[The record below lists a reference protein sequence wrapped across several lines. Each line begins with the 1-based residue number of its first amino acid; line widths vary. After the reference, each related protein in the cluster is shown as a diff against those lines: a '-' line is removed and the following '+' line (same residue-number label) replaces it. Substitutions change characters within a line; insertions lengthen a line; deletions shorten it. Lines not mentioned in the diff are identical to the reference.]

1 MRVFSWVLAVVVA
14 LGALVVFEAPARA
27 TESVTITT
35 SGIVRRDTKGTALAP
50 RIINGITQAVS
61 RQDCLDDIS
70 IEFPLILGGLPTSNA
85 LQAWAGASCTDAT
98 ARTGANPTC
107 WPIYPSSIAAT
118 TQAVNPRIRVRDLVG
133 QIVTQPK
140 NLTYAPADQTVCTTQ
155 ALTSGQTTV
164 NVFFIWVDG
173 QSTAIS
179 SATAYPVAVK
189 LLGPPAP
196 TAVTASAGGNLLK
209 VGWTAPSGEKDLA
222 GYYIYAQ
229 NGAASDAATTT
240 DASTLVCDDG
250 GILDGGTDDSG
261 DAIAIQVDASCTSV
275 PAGGDAS
282 ASACGAVD
290 PKASTSTQVTGAVG
304 GGTVTGLSNGA
315 TYSVAVGAYDSFGN
329 VGDLSAV
336 VCATPQETT
345 GFWERYEAAGG
356 TAGGGYCNVDGAGLP
371 GAPAAAAFIFAL
383 AGLAAVRRRKR

>member
-1 MRVFSWVLAVVVA
+1 MRVFSWVLAAVAA
-14 LGALVVFEAPARA
+14 LGALLVFEAPARA
-27 TESVTITT
+27 TESVAITT
-35 SGIVRRDTKGTALAP
+35 SGIVRRDPKGNALAP
-50 RIINGITQAVS
+50 RIINGKTLAISQ
-61 RQDCLDDIS
+61 QDCLDDIS
-70 IEFPLILGGLPTSNA
+70 VEFPLILGGLPTSNA
-85 LQAWAGASCTDAT
+85 LQAWAGTSCTDAT

-118 TQAVNPRIRVRDLVG
+118 TQAVNPRIRAQDIVG

-140 NLTYAPADQTVCTTQ
+140 NLTYAVADKSVCTTQ

-164 NVFFIWVDG
+164 NIFFIWVDG
-173 QSTAIS
+173 QSTAIA
-179 SATAYPVAVK
+179 SATAYPIAVK

-196 TAVTASAGGNLLK
+196 TAVTAAAGGGLLK

-229 NGAASDAATTT
+229 ASGASDAATTS

-275 PAGGDAS
+275 PAGDGAAAS
-282 ASACGAVD
+282 CGTVD
-290 PKASTSTQVTGAVG
+290 PKASTSQQVTGAVG
-304 GGTVTGLSNGA
+304 GGTVKGLVNGA
-315 TYSVAVGAYDSFGN
+315 TYTVAVGAYDSFGN
-329 VGDLSAV
+329 VGALSGV

-345 GFWERYEAAGG
+345 GFWERYEGAGG
-356 TAGGGYCNVDGAGLP
+356 TAGGGYCSLDGAGLP
-371 GAPAAAAFIFAL
+371 GAPAAAAFVFAL
-383 AGLAAVRRRKR
+383 AGLAALRRRKR

>member
-1 MRVFSWVLAVVVA
+1 MVAA
-14 LGALVVFEAPARA
+14 LGALLVFEAPARA

-35 SGIVRRDTKGTALAP
+35 TGIVRRDTKGNALTP
-50 RIINGITQAVS
+50 RIINGVTQAVS
-61 RQDCLDDIS
+61 HQDCLDDIS
-70 IEFPLILGGLPTSNA
+70 IEFPLVLAGLPTSNS

-107 WPIYPSSIAAT
+107 WPIYPSNITAT
-118 TQAVNPRIRVRDLVG
+118 AQAVNPRIRVRDLVG

-140 NLTYAPADQTVCTTQ
+140 NLTYTAADASVCTTQ

-179 SATAYPVAVK
+179 SATAYPIAVK

-196 TAVTASAGGNLLK
+196 TAVTASAGGGLLK
-209 VGWTAPSGEKDLA
+209 VGWTPPSGEKDLA

-229 NGAASDAATTT
+229 SGGASDAATTS

-275 PAGGDAS
+275 PASDAA
-282 ASACGAVD
+282 ASCGTVD
-290 PKASTSTQVTGAVG
+290 PKASTPQQVPGAVG
-304 GGTVTGLSNGA
+304 GGTFKGLSNGS
-315 TYSVAVGAYDSFGN
+315 TYSVAVAAYDSFGN
-329 VGDLSAV
+329 IGDLSGV
-336 VCATPQETT
+336 VCATPQDTT
-345 GFWERYEAAGG
+345 GFWERYRAEGG
-356 TAGGGYCNVDGAGLP
+356 TAGGGCSLDGVGVP
-371 GAPAAAAFIFAL
+371 GAPAAAAFAFAL
-383 AGLAAVRRRKR
+383 AGLAALRRRKR